1 MLVSALGIV
10 ASDYTPGFSEWTCHL
25 FSGCGFPAPGT
36 EIFQFAPLVEFQLFG
51 IHFGINK
58 PVILVFIA
66 VIVLV
71 GFFSLAFAKPKLV
84 PGKMQS
90 MGELSYLFIRD
101 QISRETIGKAGDKY
115 IAFLFSLFFFVFFLN
130 FMGIFPGAQFAPTAL
145 FVYPVALSVM
155 VWLTYMFIGIRKQGP
170 IKFFTNMMF
179 PPGVPVGVLVILGPI
194 EFLSNVI
201 IRPFTL
207 AIRLMANMFAGHLL
221 LTVFIVASI
230 YLFSPSVIGI
240 AGSAASGIMA
250 LIMTGFEF
258 IIEALQAYIF
268 TLLTAS
274 YIAGSLSHEH

>member
-1 MLVSALGIV
+1 MANALDIV
-10 ASDYTPGFSEWTCHL
+10 ASNFDPGFSEWTCHL
-25 FSGCGFPAPGT
+25 ESGCGFPAPGV
-36 EIFQFAPLVEFQLFG
+36 EIFQFAPLAQFNLLG
-51 IHFGINK
+51 IDFTINK
-58 PVILVFIA
+58 PVILVFIGVA
-66 VIVLV
+66 VLLI
-71 GFFSLAFAKPKLV
+71 FFGLAFSKPKLV
-84 PGKMQS
+84 PGKLQS
-90 MGELSYLFIRD
+90 MGELSYIFVRD

-115 IAFLFSLFFFVFFLN
+115 LAFLFSLFFFVFIMN

-145 FVYPVALSVM
+145 FVYPVALAVM

-179 PPGVPVGVLVILGPI
+179 PPGVPKGVLAILGPI

-221 LTVFIVASI
+221 LTVFIVAAI
-230 YLFSPSVIGI
+230 YLFSPSFIGI
-240 AGSAASGIMA
+240 VGSLGSGVMA
-250 LIMTGFEF
+250 IIMTGFEF

-274 YIAGSLSHEH
+274 YIAGSLSNEH